1 MTDFEL
7 LNRRGFLRAGAGAG
21 LALGLGGT
29 GLITLG
35 PVAEA
40 VAQAGRVLKINTLAS
55 TAAINVPMQA
65 ALKSELAKIAGFA
78 EPEVRPT
85 KKIPQIAAEVIAGAA
100 DLGDADVA
108 STLAAAEAG
117 ADIKIIGLSYSN
129 TSQVVVVNG
138 DKVKSLEEIG
148 STGGTIAVN
157 SIGDF
162 MYVMLIGTLIK
173 HGIDPKKVN
182 FVEMGSSGDRA
193 RALMAGRV
201 DAVPMHIEQAAELAT
216 KGNYQILV
224 RPWNEFGN
232 WFSAVVMTTGK
243 WLETDDNKAGAVAVL
258 KAVLTSFRKTNA
270 DYAWYKEQV
279 GLYAS
284 SKSLQQSDDAF
295 LKPVWQTLTTD
306 IKAFPNDMQSMTPDE
321 FAEMLPVYKEAGALK
336 GTLKL
341 DGIIDR
347 TYVDQAIKELS

>member
-1 MTDFEL
+1 MTIFEPL
-7 LNRRGFLRAGAGAG
+7 SRRGLLRVGAGTG
-21 LALGLGGT
+21 LTIGLGAT

-40 VAQAGRVLKINTLAS
+40 VAETGRVLKINTLAA

-78 EPEVRPT
+78 APEVRPT
-85 KKIPQIAAEVIAGAA
+85 AKIPQIASEVIAGAA

-108 STLAAAEAG
+108 SSLAAAEAG
-117 ADIKIIGLSYSN
+117 ADIKIIGLSYNN
-129 TSQVVVVNG
+129 TSQVVVVNA
-138 DKVKSLEEIG
+138 DKTKSLEEIAAN
-148 STGGTIAVN
+148 GGTIAVN

-162 MYVMLIGTLIK
+162 MYVMLVGALIK
-173 HGIDPKKVN
+173 RKIDPKKVN
-182 FVEMGSSGDRA
+182 FIEMGSSGDRA

-224 RPWNEFGN
+224 RPWEEFGN
-232 WFSAVVMTTGK
+232 WLSAVVMTTGK
-243 WLETDDNKAGAVAVL
+243 WLEPDANKAAAVAVL
-258 KAVLTSFRKTNA
+258 KAVLTSFRKANG
-270 DYAWYKEQV
+270 DYDWYKQQV

-284 SKSLQQSDDAF
+284 SKSLKEADDAF
-295 LKPVWQTLTTD
+295 LKPVWQTLTAD
-306 IKAFPNDMQSMTPDE
+306 IKAFPADMQTMTPDE
-321 FAEMLPVYKEAGALK
+321 FAKLLPVYKEAGALK

-347 TYVDQAIKELS
+347 TYVDQAVKELG